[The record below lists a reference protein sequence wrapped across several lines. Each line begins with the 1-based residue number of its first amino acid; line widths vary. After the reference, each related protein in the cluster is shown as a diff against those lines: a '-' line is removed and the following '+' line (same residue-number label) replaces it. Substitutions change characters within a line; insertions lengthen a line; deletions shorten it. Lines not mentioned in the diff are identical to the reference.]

1 MNYRVFL
8 LMITSTISFACI
20 NTIVKF
26 MDGYHPYQLVFFRS
40 IGSLIICYFQ
50 IRSAGISI
58 WGNNKK
64 ILIARGI
71 AGVIALVLFF
81 FVLQK
86 VSFATAI
93 TLQYLSPIFTS
104 LIGVKML
111 KEKVVPLQWIS
122 LIICF
127 LGVVLLSL
135 GDLELDLFYLSIGLI
150 SAGLSGLAYNLVRIS
165 RKTDHHLLS
174 VFYFPLI
181 ALPVSG
187 IGSIPYWKTP
197 EGWEWLLIALLGILT
212 QIGQVCMTKAL
223 QSAKVAS
230 VTVYNYLG
238 SIVSILIGLYVFNE
252 VPTYLMLGGIVTIL
266 LGVILFFTLKSK
278 KVATV

>member
-8 LMITSTISFACI
+8 LMFTSTLSFALI
-20 NTIVKF
+20 NTIIKF
-26 MDGYHPYQLVFFRS
+26 MDGFHPYQLVFFRS

-50 IRSAGISI
+50 IKRLGISI

-64 ILIARGI
+64 VLILRGVSG
-71 AGVIALVLFF
+71 AIALALFF

-86 VSFATAI
+86 VSFSTAI

-104 LIGVKML
+104 LIGVKL
-111 KEKVVPLQWIS
+111 LGEKVFPVQWFS
-122 LIICF
+122 LIVCF

-135 GDLELDLFYLSIGLI
+135 GDLELNVFYLSIGLI
-150 SAGLSGLAYNLVRIS
+150 SAGLAGLAYNFVRIS

-181 ALPVSG
+181 AVPLSG

-197 EGWEWLLIALLGILT
+197 EGWDWIFVILLGVLT
-212 QIGQVCMTKAL
+212 QIAQVSMTKAL

-238 SIVSILIGLYVFNE
+238 SVISILIGYFIFKE
-252 VPTYLMLGGIVTIL
+252 VPTLLMLVGILTVLI
-266 LGVILFFTLKSK
+266 GVVLFFKLKNKTSN
-278 KVATV
+278 